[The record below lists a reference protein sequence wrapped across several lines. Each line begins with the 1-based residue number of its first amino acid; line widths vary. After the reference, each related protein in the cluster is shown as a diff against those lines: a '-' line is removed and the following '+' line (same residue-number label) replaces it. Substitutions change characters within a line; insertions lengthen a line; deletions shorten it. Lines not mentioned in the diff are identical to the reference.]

1 MSFPARKQAK
11 KIKYTS
17 LLTLRDS
24 WMSGLSM
31 HVFVL
36 VIVIVEVTHPMIR
49 IDGNILEFRN
59 FHYFTKLKKG

>member
-11 KIKYTS
+11 TIKYTILS
-17 LLTLRDS
+17 TLRDS
-24 WMSGLSM
+24 WMLGLSM

-36 VIVIVEVTHPMIR
+36 VIVIVEVIHPMIR
-49 IDGNILEFRN
+49 IDGNILEFWN